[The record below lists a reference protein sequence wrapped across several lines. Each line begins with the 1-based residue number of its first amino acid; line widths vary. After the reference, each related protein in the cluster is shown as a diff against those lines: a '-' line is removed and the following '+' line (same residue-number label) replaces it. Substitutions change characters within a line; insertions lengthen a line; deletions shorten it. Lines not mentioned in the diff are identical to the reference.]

1 MGCDDG
7 CVIWSDGEFMFLR
20 FETETSGKK
29 RHIPLGGPLVPLEQ
43 IK

>member
-7 CVIWSDGEFMFLR
+7 CVIWSDGESMFLR
-20 FETETSGKK
+20 FEYKTSGKK
-29 RHIPLGGPLVPLEQ
+29 RRIPLRGPLVPLEQ